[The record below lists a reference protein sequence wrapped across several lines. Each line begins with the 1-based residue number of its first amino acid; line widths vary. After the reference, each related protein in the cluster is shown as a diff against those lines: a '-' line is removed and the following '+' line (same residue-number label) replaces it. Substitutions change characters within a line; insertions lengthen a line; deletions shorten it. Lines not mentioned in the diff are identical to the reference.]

1 MIMIFGVF
9 GKTLNTFT
17 RNSKC
22 HTSMHHVVYTQLYDL
37 VLYTQCII
45 CGYIFLTMLYL
56 YHDPSRKTFRS
67 PISRDYLNGAFLMN
81 LAMLCDIFGNPL
93 PFSVDSDR
101 FEDFF
106 EEPDQKFLRLHDV
119 IVYYVNDTDR
129 DRIRDRYKNT
139 YKKLHF
145 RRIPERKKLSKNG
158 NAKSQPSTD
167 FVTCFICIQQV
178 SFNLI
183 NYSFTENYKM
193 IA

>member
-1 MIMIFGVF
+1 
-9 GKTLNTFT
+9 
-17 RNSKC
+17 
-22 HTSMHHVVYTQLYDL
+22 
-37 VLYTQCII
+37 
-45 CGYIFLTMLYL
+45 
-56 YHDPSRKTFRS
+56 
-67 PISRDYLNGAFLMN
+67 MN